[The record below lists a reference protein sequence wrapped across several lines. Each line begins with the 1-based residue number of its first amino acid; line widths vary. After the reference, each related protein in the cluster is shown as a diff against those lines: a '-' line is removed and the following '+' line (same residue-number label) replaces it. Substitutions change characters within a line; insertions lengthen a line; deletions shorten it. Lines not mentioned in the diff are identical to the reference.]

1 MALFINGGRFG
12 DIDGDG
18 ISDIAIGA
26 PGDGDIIFQDFLH
39 NGTLDRDGYVKR
51 NEGSFYIL
59 LMNDDDT
66 IKSSI
71 KYNSTTR
78 NMPSLSTNAYYG
90 FELGTSI
97 VSLGDVYNDG
107 TTVIAVGAQ
116 TYATNELTIEGGVLI
131 MHIGDNGTTLLDV
144 FPITS
149 DSLGINL
156 DGNLFGGSLAN
167 IVIHYVS
174 RDCKICRVRW
184 VIYNN
189 RCLMRSS

>member
-1 MALFINGGRFG
+1 MANLG

-116 TYATNELTIEGGVLI
+116 TYATNELTIEGG
-131 MHIGDNGTTLLDV
+131 
-144 FPITS
+144 
-149 DSLGINL
+149 
-156 DGNLFGGSLAN
+156 
-167 IVIHYVS
+167 Y
-174 RDCKICRVRW
+174 
-184 VIYNN
+184 
-189 RCLMRSS
+189 